1 MNMKLG
7 LGRRELKMKRIGYLF
22 LMGIIIAFIAAGCSS
37 NQANTQFDKKN
48 APLPDYVLN
57 SSAKI
62 KETYVMAS
70 NYPKVL
76 AQVPCFCGCGTDG
89 HDSNLSCYID
99 KFDSNMKVEQWDSM
113 SIS

>member
-1 MNMKLG
+1 
-7 LGRRELKMKRIGYLF
+7 MKRITSLLF
-22 LMGIIIAFIAAGCSS
+22 ICILLAGIASGCST
-37 NQANTQFDKKN
+37 NKANVKFDKKN
-48 APLPDYVLN
+48 TPLPDYVL
-57 SSAKI
+57 SSSI
-62 KETYVMAS
+62 KVQETYIMAS